1 MTTLASLSLLLLSP
15 QTQVVEP
22 VQLRLDGPARV
33 GELLQARVRSQ
44 QVGARAFLAVGP
56 AGSFDLA
63 GAGQPLFGVLPFGSG
78 RLFTGK
84 IGADGF
90 YAPRLPLPSGAFRPG
105 QRLAWQAGV
114 QDSAGRF
121 HLSPRIDLVAE
132 ADRAASWSDGS
143 AALPSILSTEA
154 TTIPHAGDFDRDGDL
169 DLIVLGEQTVLYL
182 ENQGGQFVDR
192 SAGRFPG
199 VVGLCT
205 DFDVADLDGDADLDL
220 VFVGRRASTG
230 DWQNPIVLWNDGT
243 GQFQLGPALPSYLE
257 NGSRVVVGDID
268 GDADQDVILTIGGQH
283 SGGGS
288 SAQTL
293 ALFRNQAGLQGG
305 VAGEFVEDWV
315 FANSRSFNHDRA
327 TVTGAV
333 LGDVDNDGDLDLFVS
348 KTGSQGGENDLVL
361 NDGSGAFTSAG
372 SRQLPGFS
380 DKSGAA
386 IFEDFDGDGY
396 LDLYVCNSHWT
407 IGPEAS
413 GDLLMN
419 AGAGAPGYFADA
431 DATRFPDA
439 FDDNLTIR
447 NYAVAGDVDGDG
459 DRDLIVLPHEFMGSQ
474 GSLVGSP
481 ALFVNQGGLQ
491 GGSTGEFREQPGF
504 WAPPYLRYGM
514 PHVWMI
520 SS

>member
-283 SGGGS
+283 SGG
-288 SAQTL
+288 
-293 ALFRNQAGLQGG
+293 
-305 VAGEFVEDWV
+305 
-315 FANSRSFNHDRA
+315 
-327 TVTGAV
+327 
-333 LGDVDNDGDLDLFVS
+333 
-348 KTGSQGGENDLVL
+348 
-361 NDGSGAFTSAG
+361 
-372 SRQLPGFS
+372 
-380 DKSGAA
+380 
-386 IFEDFDGDGY
+386 
-396 LDLYVCNSHWT
+396 
-407 IGPEAS
+407 
-413 GDLLMN
+413 
-419 AGAGAPGYFADA
+419 
-431 DATRFPDA
+431 
-439 FDDNLTIR
+439 
-447 NYAVAGDVDGDG
+447 
-459 DRDLIVLPHEFMGSQ
+459 
-474 GSLVGSP
+474 
-481 ALFVNQGGLQ
+481 
-491 GGSTGEFREQPGF
+491 
-504 WAPPYLRYGM
+504 
-514 PHVWMI
+514 
-520 SS
+520 